1 MTGRALKSR
10 LILDLP
16 KAPFPAIF
24 AYGFRP
30 FFLSAGCYAVIAMGC
45 WLAVYAAG
53 ASPPTGLP
61 PQLWHAHEMVFG
73 FVAAAIAGFLLTAVP
88 SWTGRQGYS
97 GRPLALLVSL
107 WLAGRIA
114 VGAWGLLAE
123 AAAAIDL
130 AFFPGLALTLAPALI
145 RARSFRNLPFLV
157 ILTILFAANALFH
170 AEMLGWTKDTAGPGL
185 LLAINTMLVLVVI
198 VGGRIIPSFTL
209 NWLRRRGKSV
219 TIGPTP
225 GLDAAAI
232 GATILVLAVDLISPD
247 TPAAGVVALAG
258 ALLHAARLARWRGME
273 TASEPILWILHLGYG
288 WVVVGLTLK
297 AAWLLTGASFAAN
310 WLHALTVGVF
320 ATMILAVMTRVALGH
335 TGRALV
341 ASRPIVAVYASITLA
356 GAVRVFG
363 PGLGPWAYLPSI
375 AAAGL
380 LWIAAFLL
388 FLAVYT
394 PILVRPRLDG
404 RPG

>member
-1 MTGRALKSR
+1 MEVWSSVKLTSGRDKGSEAARLFRTGVNRIARRFEAGLVLRAGVRAPMTGRALKSR

-130 AFFPGLALTLAPALI
+130 AFFPGLALTLA
-145 RARSFRNLPFLV
+145 
-157 ILTILFAANALFH
+157 
-170 AEMLGWTKDTAGPGL
+170 
-185 LLAINTMLVLVVI
+185 
-198 VGGRIIPSFTL
+198 
-209 NWLRRRGKSV
+209 RR
-219 TIGPTP
+219 
-225 GLDAAAI
+225 
-232 GATILVLAVDLISPD
+232 
-247 TPAAGVVALAG
+247 
-258 ALLHAARLARWRGME
+258 
-273 TASEPILWILHLGYG
+273 
-288 WVVVGLTLK
+288 
-297 AAWLLTGASFAAN
+297 
-310 WLHALTVGVF
+310 
-320 ATMILAVMTRVALGH
+320 
-335 TGRALV
+335 
-341 ASRPIVAVYASITLA
+341 
-356 GAVRVFG
+356 
-363 PGLGPWAYLPSI
+363 
-375 AAAGL
+375 
-380 LWIAAFLL
+380 
-388 FLAVYT
+388 
-394 PILVRPRLDG
+394 
-404 RPG
+404 